1 MAAALPAGLLHAQSL
16 GWHDVL
22 WGLGF
27 IAAVALA
34 YWLVHAWRRR
44 PG

>member
-1 MAAALPAGLLHAQSL
+1 MSALPHAALMHSDSL

-27 IAAVALA
+27 VALVALA
-34 YWLVHAWRRR
+34 YWLVWAWRRR
-44 PG
+44 RA